1 MFPEALLVQLLK
13 AMLHVDV
20 EVRVGAHQIYS
31 VLLIPKSDYH
41 GYDTS
46 TRARRWPSSTEP
58 ASASISNLLEK
69 LRREKDGNKVE
80 KQGSNAQ
87 DCSKERD
94 NAEEDWKQGWA
105 RKNSPNLHTLSTI
118 IDRTAGSNSL
128 SETVSSFCSS

>member
-13 AMLHVDV
+13 AMLHADV
-20 EVRVGAHQIYS
+20 EVRVGAHQIFS
-31 VLLIPKSDYH
+31 VLLMPNYH

-46 TRARRWPSSTEP
+46 TPTRIWRSSTEP

-69 LRREKDGNKVE
+69 LRREKDGYKLE
-80 KQGSNAQ
+80 KQGINAQ
-87 DCSKERD
+87 DCSTERD

-128 SETVSSFCSS
+128 AEAVSSS